1 MPEPTAS
8 PKRRSPERE
17 ANRIA
22 KLWKLRPGPRF
33 PVDVREIALTYS
45 QTFSCVDKIVEI
57 SGKAFDRFDGALL
70 FNADKPTKKEWG
82 IVFNENAT
90 PGRQRFTIS
99 HELGHF
105 VLHREMRRAFKC
117 GTDEVCT
124 SAGEETD
131 IEAEADKFASYLLM
145 PADDVRAQID
155 SRDLSVTIDH
165 LSELAEHYG
174 VSLQAALLK
183 WLELTERRALIIVHI
198 DGHMLWARS
207 SHSAFKSGLW
217 FRTRN
222 GPPVAIPP
230 ETIAADDQ
238 ITREEAGQTL
248 DARLWFPKEPTGMT
262 VREMKVSA
270 DNHRQIVSLL
280 VLPDAEPRYAQAQDD
295 EPRDYDTLDR
305 FEQNGQ
311 PLIRYPRQS

>member
-1 MPEPTAS
+1 MPEPPAS
-8 PKRRSPERE
+8 PKRSSPQRE
-17 ANRIA
+17 ANRIS
-22 KLWKLRPGPRF
+22 KLLNLRPGPRF

-45 QTFSCVDKIVEI
+45 QTFSCADKIVDVK
-57 SGKAFDRFDGALL
+57 GGAFGRFDGALL

-105 VLHREMRRAFKC
+105 ILHRQMQKIFEC
-117 GTDEVCT
+117 GQDEVCT
-124 SAGEETD
+124 SAGEESD

-145 PADDVRAQID
+145 PADDVRKQVEP
-155 SRDLSVTIDH
+155 RDLSVTIDR
-165 LSELAEHYG
+165 LSGLADRYG
-174 VSLQAALLK
+174 VSLQAAVLK

-198 DGHMLWARS
+198 DGYMLWARS

-222 GPPVAIPP
+222 GPPVPIPSNSLAANDQVAR
-230 ETIAADDQ
+230 ETD
-238 ITREEAGQTL
+238 GQPG

-270 DNHRQIVSLL
+270 DNHRQIMSLL
-280 VLPDAEPRYAQAQDD
+280 VLPDAEPRFAQAPDD

>member
-1 MPEPTAS
+1 MTEPPPL
-8 PKRRSPERE
+8 PKRGSPERE
-17 ANRIA
+17 ANRIS

-45 QTFSCVDKIVEI
+45 QTFSCVDKIMDVK
-57 SGKAFDRFDGALL
+57 GGAFSRFDGALL

-90 PGRQRFTIS
+90 HGRQRFTIS

-105 VLHREMRRAFKC
+105 VLHRQMQKVFEC
-117 GTDEVCT
+117 GQDEVCT

-155 SRDLSVTIDH
+155 PRDLSITFDQ
-165 LSELAEHYG
+165 LSTLADRYG
-174 VSLQAALLK
+174 VSLQAVMLK
-183 WLELTERRALIIVHI
+183 WLELTERRALVVVLM
-198 DGHMLWARS
+198 DDHMLWARS
-207 SHSAFKSGLW
+207 SQNAFKSGLW

-222 GPPVAIPP
+222 GPPVPIPP
-230 ETIAADDQ
+230 ASLAANAEVA
-238 ITREEAGQTL
+238 REEVGKTI
-248 DARLWFPKEPTGMT
+248 DARIWFPQEPAGMSL
-262 VREMKVSA
+262 REMKISA
-270 DNHRQIVSLL
+270 DNHRQIMSLL
-280 VLPDAEPRYAQAQDD
+280 VLPDGEPRYAQPQEE

-311 PLIRYPRQS
+311 PLIRYPR